1 MTRQIV
7 LRAMLVVLGIAT
19 ALSIYSI
26 FEGSDVSWR
35 IVGTA
40 FTLAVTIGLIVPC
53 IPGDA
58 GQRPD
63 LLQRALIGYWLGGGA
78 LVVGAIWVDKGLSPL
93 WTRELLFIWMWLG
106 GPAMLVASV
115 AMRHRRKQDRALA
128 RAETIAIV
136 GALTAVAA
144 GFAIEMLAAPGRGIE
159 RAMVL
164 GFILLGGTVMM
175 AMSAFGLRAPSA
187 DRFSTIP
194 DRTKV
199 TAAIGAVGV
208 AFAGVW
214 CALGAFQSIDGAMAA
229 RGGLNPPVGT
239 TSTVWLL
246 SIAAASVSIPCGI
259 ASVLGIARIQGPLRW
274 VGRFAIA
281 SAACLGGLNA
291 YQALASI
298 GSFQAWE
305 NAFLRQLNVALVVS
319 SAAALLASLVVMR
332 INRGRLIADEPINR
346 LDWTCPRCA
355 LKSQI
360 APGAHTCAACGLF
373 ASIMLRDDRCP
384 KCGYDLHAQPAD
396 APHCPECGRERQT
409 AGLTST

>member
-1 MTRQIV
+1 MSRQIA
-7 LRAMLVVLGIAT
+7 LRAMLVILGIAT

-26 FEGSDVSWR
+26 FAGSDVSWR

-63 LLQRALIGYWLGGGA
+63 LLQRTVIGHWIVGGT
-78 LVVGAIWVDKGLSPL
+78 LVVGAIWFDKGLSPL
-93 WTRELLFIWMWLG
+93 WTREWLWIWMWLG
-106 GPAMLVASV
+106 SPGVLVASL

-128 RAETIAIV
+128 RAETVSIV
-136 GALTAVAA
+136 GALTSVAA
-144 GFAIEMLAAPGRGIE
+144 GFAIGTLSLGRGME
-159 RAMVL
+159 HAFEL

-175 AMSAFGLRAPSA
+175 AMSAFGLRAPST

-208 AFAGVW
+208 ALAGVW
-214 CALGAFQSIDGAMAA
+214 CVLGAFKSIDGAMAA
-229 RGGLNPPVGT
+229 RGGLNPPLGT

-246 SIAAASVSIPCGI
+246 GIAAASVSVPCGI

-274 VGRFAIA
+274 IGRFAIA

-298 GSFQAWE
+298 GSFQVWQDP
-305 NAFLRQLNVALVVS
+305 LVRQLNGALVVS
-319 SAAALLASLVVMR
+319 SAAALIASLVVMR
-332 INRGRLIADEPINR
+332 INRGRTIADEPINR
-346 LDWTCPRCA
+346 LDWICPRCA

-360 APGAHTCAACGLF
+360 APGAHTCSGCGLF